1 MEQEKI
7 GKFILELRKEKN
19 MTQQE
24 LADKIGVTDRAI
36 SKWENGR
43 GMPDLSLMK
52 PLCKE
57 LGITIN
63 ELLSGEKI
71 DKKDYQEKLEENI
84 LNTIDYSDKRIKKN
98 NKLFKIVICTII
110 VVIASLVLMFFIDV
124 RMMNQNKEVVFST
137 WGFDYAPA
145 VDLHEMRIEIE
156 MAIKEYLVE
165 KSDNEPK
172 HHDGE
177 KTFVSMRIYL
187 LEEVKGDELYYIYAW
202 VRDGKYYLENDE
214 LKQDSGSSIPHKF
227 VVEKINNEFVVTD
240 SRIPRDGSYYADD
253 MKNIFPRSVRKDMEN
268 VHTDGT
274 NQRLGLEVEEQAKL
288 YFHK

>member
-1 MEQEKI
+1 MNQEKI

-63 ELLSGEKI
+63 ELISGEKI
-71 DKKDYQEKLEENI
+71 SKNEYQEKLEENI
-84 LNTIDYSDKRIKKN
+84 LNTIDYTDKKIKSKS
-98 NKLFKIVICTII
+98 KVFKIIIGIITILI
-110 VVIASLVLMFFIDV
+110 VSLVSMFFIDV
-124 RMMNQNKEVVFST
+124 SMMNQNKPVIFST
-137 WGFDYAPA
+137 WGYEYTPA
-145 VDLHEMRIEIE
+145 IDLHENEIYL
-156 MAIKEYLVE
+156 AIKDYLVTKGDSE
-165 KSDNEPK
+165 YKY
-172 HHDGE
+172 HDLE

-187 LEEVKGDELYYIYAW
+187 LEEKERDSLYYIYAW
-202 VRDGKYYLENDE
+202 VRCGKYYLENDE
-214 LKQDSGSSIPHKF
+214 LKENSGFSIPFKF
-227 VVEKINNEFVVTD
+227 EVRKINNEYIVTD
-240 SRIPRDGSYYADD
+240 SRIPRDGSYYKGD
-253 MKNIFPRSVRKDMEN
+253 MKNIFPKSVRKDMDK

-274 NQRLGLEVEEQAKL
+274 VEKLSIEVEEQAKL